1 MRPGDRARVRG
12 KGMKTEPVLRGA
24 GRSNLAFALAFLP
37 PRRRRDALLFYR
49 FCRTVDDIADNMESL
64 PEERERGI
72 LKWRE
77 TLERRGHGG
86 LERLIERHN
95 VDRELIFEILEGCA
109 SDAGPGRF
117 QTIAELEAY
126 CWKVACA
133 VGLVS
138 IRIFGC
144 RDEASEIYAIHLGHA
159 LQLTNILRDVGED
172 ARRGRIYLPLEDLS
186 RFGIPVREILE
197 QRPGAGFPRLMAFE
211 AGRARMRF
219 AAAVPPAV
227 DFHALRPARVMA
239 RVYQTLLDKLER
251 RRFPVFGN
259 MVRLGRLEKAMAA
272 ASALMQPCPASNRR
286 MSS

>member
-1 MRPGDRARVRG
+1 
-12 KGMKTEPVLRGA
+12 MKTEPALRGS

-49 FCRTVDDIADNMESL
+49 FCRTVDDIADTMET
-64 PEERERGI
+64 PEEERERGI

-77 TLERRGHGG
+77 AIERRGHAG
-86 LERLIERHN
+86 LERLIEGN
-95 VDRELIFEILEGCA
+95 GVDRGLILEILEGCA
-109 SDAGPGRF
+109 SDARPGRF
-117 QTIAELEAY
+117 RTIADLEAY

-144 RDEASEIYAIHLGHA
+144 RDGASDIYAIHLGHA

-172 ARRGRIYLPLEDLS
+172 ARRGRIYLPLEDLA
-186 RFGIPVREILE
+186 RFGVAEREILGR
-197 QRPGAGFPRLMAFE
+197 RPEAGFQRLMAFE

-219 AAAVPPAV
+219 AAAVPPAA

-259 MVRLGRLEKAMAA
+259 TVRLGRLEKAMAA
-272 ASALMQPCPASNRR
+272 ASALMQSRGAGSAR
-286 MSS
+286 MTS

>member
-1 MRPGDRARVRG
+1 
-12 KGMKTEPVLRGA
+12 MKTEPALRGA

-37 PRRRRDALLFYR
+37 PQRRRDAVLFYR
-49 FCRTVDDIADNMESL
+49 FCRTVDDIADNMET
-64 PEERERGI
+64 PPDERERGI
-72 LKWRE
+72 FKWKE
-77 TLERRGHGG
+77 TLEGRGHAG
-86 LERLIERHN
+86 LERLIERHG
-95 VDRELIFEILEGCA
+95 VDRGLIFEILDGCA
-109 SDAGPGRF
+109 SDARPCRF

-138 IRIFGC
+138 VRIFGC
-144 RDEASEIYAIHLGHA
+144 RDGSSDLYAIHLGHA

-172 ARRGRIYLPLEDLS
+172 ARRGRIYLPLEDLA
-186 RFGIPVREILE
+186 RFGVPEREILE
-197 QRPGAGFPRLMAFE
+197 QRPGAGFQRLMSFE

-219 AAAVPPAV
+219 AAAVPPSA

-259 MVRLGRLEKAMAA
+259 TVRLGRLEKAMAA
-272 ASALMQPCPASNRR
+272 AAALMSSQAAKSPR

>member
-1 MRPGDRARVRG
+1 
-12 KGMKTEPVLRGA
+12 MKTEPALRGA
-24 GRSNLAFALAFLP
+24 GRSNLAFALGFLP
-37 PRRRRDALLFYR
+37 PQRRRDAVLFYR
-49 FCRTVDDIADNMESL
+49 FCRTVDDIADNMETP
-64 PEERERGI
+64 PEERERRI

-77 TLERRGHGG
+77 TIEQRGHPG
-86 LERLIERHN
+86 LERLMERHG
-95 VDRELIFEILEGCA
+95 VDRALVLEILEGCA
-109 SDAGPGRF
+109 SDTRPGRF

-144 RDEASEIYAIHLGHA
+144 RDESSEIYAIHLGHA

-172 ARRGRIYLPLEDLS
+172 ARRGRIYLPMEDLA
-186 RFGIPVREILE
+186 RFGVPEEEILRH
-197 QRPGAGFPRLMAFE
+197 QPGAGFQRLMAFE
-211 AGRARMRF
+211 AGRARTRF

-239 RVYQTLLDKLER
+239 RVYRTLLEKLER
-251 RRFPVFGN
+251 RRFPVFGHAL
-259 MVRLGRLEKAMAA
+259 RLGRLEKAMAA
-272 ASALMQPCPASNRR
+272 ASALMEPRGTVTPR